1 MWVITGPF
9 DEEYGE
15 VPPPDKRKLLK
26 TGREYV
32 VGRKDQP
39 LTIRS
44 KAISKAHA
52 VLIVGECTEEQSAD
66 PAFIP
71 TLTLHNLHDKS
82 SRHVERPTRQNPR
95 MRCEAM
101 STLVL
106 ESEDIIHLSA
116 SVPVRVHWE
125 PVCCYNGSPRAGP
138 SISPR
143 DCAALGIHVVSTLH
157 PAVTHHLTPTYA
169 LTAPIATAL
178 VSLATLVKPEW
189 LSAILDAG
197 NGRPSAL
204 EEAFAL
210 PPTNKY
216 RPAFT
221 AGLPLRL
228 KKFDIWQPNEE
239 RVGIFRGRRFIF
251 AGEKGAEAPTT
262 LKELVRRAEGEYECF
277 AIEGG
282 SERFRQVL
290 AKGKA
295 RESSLVLVAD
305 RPATLATIGED
316 GWKALVD
323 TAKSFELK
331 FIPPEKI
338 TEAAVYADI
347 TCIDPSAVIEEPE
360 QSILPDVIPNT
371 IEDEPSIPPPR
382 SSEVMIA
389 RQEEKASASEVGDQ
403 PPRRK
408 LPRRATSRASS
419 RAPSPSPV
427 NQEPVVAVEEA
438 GAPVPEAPQPRRTL
452 VRRAAR
458 PKTVVGIDDT
468 TMDVDSNL
476 ASEQPAEASQT
487 RLTESSTRHTDYI
500 VPPTPA
506 RTSRLKRRVGT
517 QGQSATTDVAL
528 LDTVEE
534 PPHKRYKSLFD
545 ESDPDR
551 VAQMN
556 LDEYGSQHVG
566 GGESMT
572 QYEPSVP
579 PFSMQS
585 GSQAC
590 RARGTGTSGSS
601 SIAPGIPLEALAEE
615 EEESTLAS
623 RSDSRTQT
631 QARGTKRKSQEADV
645 VDDVEMAD
653 GGPPRNRPRTED
665 GQSGKSQAASPR
677 SPAPTQGATHSQ
689 TQGTNKPL
697 SKIVTRV
704 DMSQS
709 QVHTRA
715 KPAKKLNSVAGG
727 RDEGTASGEPDKD
740 AAFLKAVAS
749 TKRGKKTEDEFDRE
763 FNNLRISKP
772 DLEQDKAG
780 EAWAVLDDFDDD
792 KDVRGNFMMVV
803 EMPVYR
809 ESGRTIGLGS
819 DHLRRGE
826 GRLEWQG
833 RPDFKKFKRKTT
845 GQRRQPVE
853 LMVEE
858 ETDLDIGSQYR
869 KDAIDAPASPSDSQ
883 SKFESDTGKST
894 TQRLTTRGSKTRTP
908 TIISDED
915 ESALVST
922 SKPPSRSKS
931 LGKRSQPS
939 RPSSS
944 QAKKS
949 SAATRQRSQKQPLF
963 MESDIEEADEDDF
976 GTLASAPVTDLASDM
991 DNDEME
997 STLRSTARGSRP
1009 PESSGTANR
1018 RLASVIMDD
1027 DSDDGAT
1034 FKAFGTRARATRRR

>member
-9 DEEYGE
+9 DEEYGD

-52 VLIVGECTEEQSAD
+52 ILIVEECTEEQVAD

-71 TLTLHNLHDKS
+71 TLTLRNLHDKS
-82 SRHVERPTRQNPR
+82 SRHVERPTRHNPR

-125 PVCCYNGSPRAGP
+125 PVCCYNGSPRAVP
-138 SISPR
+138 SISLR
-143 DCAALGIHVVSTLH
+143 DCAALGIHVVTTLH
-157 PAVTHHLTPTYA
+157 PAVTHHLTPTYT
-169 LTAPIATAL
+169 LSAPIATAL
-178 VSLATLVKPEW
+178 ISLATLVKPEW
-189 LSAILDAG
+189 LTTILSAG
-197 NGRPSAL
+197 KGEPSAL
-204 EEAFAL
+204 EESFVL
-210 PPTNKY
+210 PPTSKF
-216 RPAFT
+216 RPTFT
-221 AGLPLRL
+221 PGLPLRL
-228 KKFDIWQPNEE
+228 KKFDIWQSNEE

-251 AGEKGAEAPTT
+251 VGEKGAEAHTA

-282 SERFRQVL
+282 PERFRQVL

-295 RESSLVLVAD
+295 REASLVLVAD
-305 RPATLATIGED
+305 RPAALATVGED
-316 GWKALVD
+316 DWTALVE
-323 TAKSFELK
+323 TAKSFELQ

-338 TEAAVYADI
+338 VEAAIYADT
-347 TCIDPSAVIEEPE
+347 TCLDSLGAIQEPE

-371 IEDEPSIPPPR
+371 IEDEPSIPPLR
-382 SSEVMIA
+382 SSELVVV
-389 RQEEKASASEVGDQ
+389 QQKSSASEVENQ
-403 PPRRK
+403 PQRRK

-419 RAPSPSPV
+419 RAPSPPPAS
-427 NQEPVVAVEEA
+427 QEPVTTAEETR
-438 GAPVPEAPQPRRTL
+438 APAQDAPQPRRTL

-458 PKTVVGIDDT
+458 PNAVVGIDDAT
-468 TMDVDSNL
+468 LDLDSNL
-476 ASEQPAEASQT
+476 ASEQPLETSQT
-487 RLTESSTRHTDYI
+487 RLTDSTSRTDSI

-517 QGQSATTDVAL
+517 QGQRASTDVAL

-534 PPHKRYKSLFD
+534 PPHKKYKSLFD

-572 QYEPSVP
+572 QYEPSTP
-579 PFSMQS
+579 LFSTQS
-585 GSQAC
+585 GP
-590 RARGTGTSGSS
+590 RARSAGQAATSS
-601 SIAPGIPLEALAEE
+601 SAGVATGMALEVLAEE
-615 EEESTLAS
+615 EEESTLAW

-631 QARGTKRKSQEADV
+631 QARGTKRKSQEADII
-645 VDDVEMAD
+645 DGVEMVD
-653 GGPPRNRPRTED
+653 EGPPRNRPRTDSD

-677 SPAPTQGATHSQ
+677 PSTRTQGTAHSQ
-689 TQGTNKPL
+689 TQNVNKPL

-709 QVHTRA
+709 QVHVKGKYA
-715 KPAKKLNSVAGG
+715 QKPNSVTSGKNASA
-727 RDEGTASGEPDKD
+727 ASGEPDKD
-740 AAFLKAVAS
+740 AAFLKTVAS

-772 DLEQDKAG
+772 DLEQDKGG
-780 EAWAVLDDFDDD
+780 EAWAVLDDFGDDS
-792 KDVRGNFMMVV
+792 DVRGNFMVVV

-809 ESGRTIGLGS
+809 ENARVDGQGS

-833 RPDFKKFKRKTT
+833 RPDFKKFRRKTT

-858 ETDLDIGSQYR
+858 EADLGIGSQYW
-869 KDAIDAPASPSDSQ
+869 KGAIDVPASPSDSQ

-894 TQRLTTRGSKTRTP
+894 TQRSTGRGSKTRTP
-908 TIISDED
+908 TVISDGED
-915 ESALVST
+915 QLAVAST
-922 SKPPSRSKS
+922 SKPPSGSRS
-931 LGKRSQPS
+931 LGRRSQASKPS
-939 RPSSS
+939 GS
-944 QAKKS
+944 QAKKGPG
-949 SAATRQRSQKQPLF
+949 AATRQRSQKQPLF
-963 MESDIEEADEDDF
+963 MESDIEEVDEDDL
-976 GTLASAPVTDLASDM
+976 GTLASTSANVLASDM
-991 DNDEME
+991 DDDETE
-997 STLRSTARGSRP
+997 PTLRSTARRTQPQAG
-1009 PESSGTANR
+1009 GIMNR
-1018 RLASVIMDD
+1018 GLASAIIDD